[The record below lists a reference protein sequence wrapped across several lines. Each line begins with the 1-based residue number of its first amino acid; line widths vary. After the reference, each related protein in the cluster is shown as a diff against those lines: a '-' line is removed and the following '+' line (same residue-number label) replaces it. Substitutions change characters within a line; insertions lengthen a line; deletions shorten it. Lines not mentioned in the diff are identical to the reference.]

1 MRLLPAYYPIQDT
14 VAQVLPFLSPSHRRQ
29 LSLWVAGVL
38 EAQDGCEP
46 AVVLALQEAAHAAGH
61 AVAANTIRQ
70 GLRELFRDACATD
83 QWANRELAL
92 PRCFPALLAYVL
104 RLLAPQELALAIDVT
119 HFQDRIAAIAVS
131 VVYRARA
138 IPVAWTIREAAA
150 RGRWMPQILALLAV
164 IRPVVPATLR
174 VVVRADEG
182 LFSPTLVRTVQASGW
197 LPLVRGHLTTAVT
210 LAASG
215 RQCAAGT
222 LVPGPGH
229 AWVGRVVLFKTT
241 QAQLHVTLLVVWGSD
256 HEQAWVLVTTA
267 APRAVGVYW
276 YRLRAWIECSF
287 RDLKALGWQWE
298 RTQRRQCTRVAWHWL
313 VLAFASIVALAAG
326 TRAEEAE
333 RQGVPREQ
341 IIRPAL
347 PPPPHTGQRRV
358 STFPRGCV
366 IAHRQ
371 LVHGHLPLTDWLGQ
385 EAWPEPPPDLHITYA
400 DEPTTL
406 LPR

>member
-1 MRLLPAYYPIQDT
+1 VRLLPAYYPIQDT
-14 VAQVLPFLSPSHRRQ
+14 VAQVLPFLSTSHRRQ
-29 LSLWVAGVL
+29 LSLWIAGVL
-38 EAQDGCEP
+38 EAQDGYET
-46 AVVLALQEAAHAAGH
+46 AVVLALQEATQAAGH

-70 GLRELFRDACATD
+70 DLRELFRDAGATD
-83 QWANRELAL
+83 QWANRELEL

-104 RLLAPQELALAIDVT
+104 TLLVPQELALAIDVT
-119 HFQDRIAAIAVS
+119 HFQDRVAAIAVS

-138 IPVAWTIREAAA
+138 IPVAWAIRGAAA
-150 RGRWMPQILALLAV
+150 RGRWLPQILALLALV
-164 IRPVVPATLR
+164 RPVVPAGLR
-174 VVVRADEG
+174 VLVLADEG
-182 LFSPTLVRTVQASGW
+182 LFSPTLVRTVQAYGW
-197 LPLVRGHLTTAVT
+197 LPLVRGHLTTVVT

-229 AWVGRVVLFKTT
+229 AWVGRVVLFKTVA
-241 QAQLHVTLLVVWGSD
+241 AQLRVTLLVVWGSD
-256 HEQAWVLVTTA
+256 HEEAWVLVTSA

-298 RTQRRQCTRVAWHWL
+298 RTQRRDCTRVAWHWL

-333 RQGVPREQ
+333 RQGVPRAQ
-341 IIRPAL
+341 VIRPPL
-347 PPPPHTGQRRV
+347 PPPPQTGQRRV
-358 STFPRGCV
+358 STFTRGCA

-371 LVHGHLPLTDWLGQ
+371 LVHGRLPLTDWLLQ
-385 EAWPEPPPDLHITYA
+385 EAWPEPPQTLHITYA
-400 DEPTTL
+400 DEPSTP
-406 LPR
+406 LPQ